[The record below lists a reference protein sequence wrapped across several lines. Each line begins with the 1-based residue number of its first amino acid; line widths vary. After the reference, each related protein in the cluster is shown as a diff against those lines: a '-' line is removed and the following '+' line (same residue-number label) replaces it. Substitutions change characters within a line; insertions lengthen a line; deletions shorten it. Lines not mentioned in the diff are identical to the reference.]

1 MQPITARPG
10 KMRILLGDGGSPET
24 FSAPCGLTS
33 RSFSPTKNF
42 GESTVPDCDDPD
54 APYWIGRDVQSMSA
68 SVSGEGVLAAEA
80 AETWMDATF
89 STESVN
95 VQIEIEF
102 TTGVWS
108 FSGAFHVTAS
118 ITANQGEK
126 VSVSVSMES
135 DGAVVPLWTSV

>member
-1 MQPITARPG
+1 PVPQMEPNSMAQPTTARPG
-10 KMRILLGDGGSPET
+10 KMRILLGDGGSPES

-33 RSFSPTKNF
+33 RAFSPTKNF
-42 GESTVPDCDDPD
+42 GESPVPDCDDPD

-80 AETWMDATF
+80 AETWMEATF

-95 VQIEIEF
+95 VLIEIEF

-108 FSGAFHVTAS
+108 FAGAFHVTA
-118 ITANQGEK
+118 
-126 VSVSVSMES
+126 
-135 DGAVVPLWTSV
+135 